1 MSLERINKNKKREA
15 DWAKLFAFIPDD
27 MNVGGDD
34 GGGYTG
40 GYGGVGLLT
49 AHAGGGQALATG
61 ITYNSNVV
69 VVCATAKDSIVLTA
83 ASLGAEIYIRNA
95 GVASCDVFP
104 ALGDSI
110 NLLAVNL
117 AVPIPVG
124 ATMKFTALN
133 DTQWITDT
141 VALTL
146 TAPTTQRGYLRVHA
160 SDNAAEVEVT
170 ITNSSQAG
178 NRTYTIPDAGGSSQF
193 VLSPALD
200 DKVANLHENLTIA
213 EGFDVTITAEDTAG
227 SITLDEQTFEVEG
240 EGTATRLTKLVNLAD
255 AAATLSL
262 SGTTCAINQDVRT
275 TATPTFAL
283 VKATNGVG
291 ATGTSVTA
299 VEYGDGANHV
309 TVLTL
314 TTKAYTIGDNASLGI
329 GEIIYTLPAGAQM
342 IEAAY
347 VNVGFTADDAANAAN
362 TPEIGLGFTQ
372 AAGAVAVLSTAGWED
387 IFEGDAM
394 ANCTGTAY
402 VLAKTPTAAVP
413 LITQVGGSKAIYL
426 NFAAAWS
433 DNTVQTASAS
443 GQIVLKW
450 TTLSFPV

>member
-1 MSLERINKNKKREA
+1 
-15 DWAKLFAFIPDD
+15 
-27 MNVGGDD
+27 
-34 GGGYTG
+34 
-40 GYGGVGLLT
+40 
-49 AHAGGGQALATG
+49 
-61 ITYNSNVV
+61 
-69 VVCATAKDSIVLTA
+69 
-83 ASLGAEIYIRNA
+83 
-95 GVASCDVFP
+95 
-104 ALGDSI
+104 
-110 NLLAVNL
+110 
-117 AVPIPVG
+117 
-124 ATMKFTALN
+124 
-133 DTQWITDT
+133 
-141 VALTL
+141 
-146 TAPTTQRGYLRVHA
+146 
-160 SDNAAEVEVT
+160 
-170 ITNSSQAG
+170 
-178 NRTYTIPDAGGSSQF
+178 
-193 VLSPALD
+193 
-200 DKVANLHENLTIA
+200 VANLHENLTIA